1 MNTLE
6 ISPKENYIIVQLDR
20 GKANVLNQEM
30 VDELRKLITEA
41 EHDDNIGGLVLT
53 GKPHF
58 CSGGVDLLEVYYYNS
73 EQIRNFWGSFL
84 LLATEMIAFPKPL
97 VAAITGHSPAGGCIL
112 ACACDYRV
120 MADGEK
126 YKIGLNEIAVGI
138 APRLSI
144 MHLYSF
150 LIGKRKAY
158 QFLLEGYLMSP
169 TEALEVGLV
178 DKLTEL
184 NETLSAAETKIQ
196 QYLSFPTAAFMQTKK
211 ALKQELLGQMKLN
224 FEENLDILHKQL
236 MSEESREIMGKVVDF
251 LNAKKN

>member
-1 MNTLE
+1 
-6 ISPKENYIIVQLDR
+6 
-20 GKANVLNQEM
+20 
-30 VDELRKLITEA
+30 
-41 EHDDNIGGLVLT
+41 
-53 GKPHF
+53 
-58 CSGGVDLLEVYYYNS
+58 
-73 EQIRNFWGSFL
+73 
-84 LLATEMIAFPKPL
+84 
-97 VAAITGHSPAGGCIL
+97 
-112 ACACDYRV
+112 
-120 MADGEK
+120 
-126 YKIGLNEIAVGI
+126 
-138 APRLSI
+138 
-144 MHLYSF
+144 
-150 LIGKRKAY
+150 
-158 QFLLEGYLMSP
+158 MSP